1 MAQHSHPPRRVA
13 QSPKQN
19 TFFGGAAVLAAGILV
34 VKLIG
39 LFYKIPFWA
48 LPAAARRRCSTSLAS
63 RGPQTSATPITSTPC
78 CLPSPPR
85 DCRWRYPSW

>member
-1 MAQHSHPPRRVA
+1 MAQHSPSPAPRA

-39 LFYKIPFWA
+39 LFYKIPLLNIIGEQGTADFGNA
-48 LPAAARRRCSTSLAS
+48 
-63 RGPQTSATPITSTPC
+63 ITSTPC
-78 CLPSPPR
+78 CSPSPLPA
-85 DCRWRYPSW
+85 CRWRYPSW